1 MVEVR
6 DWQIERYV
14 LGELSRPE
22 QEELARAVSEDP
34 VLGVR
39 VTGIEE
45 SNRQILSAHPP
56 RVAAALIRERSSA
69 EGRRRPRWEQRALAV
84 AASLAVVSAGLAALR
99 PRDERVAVS
108 DETRIKGLR
117 PHLGLFRKTP
127 AGVEPLQDGSPAREG
142 DLVQLTYQAAGRRY
156 GAILSVDGRGVV
168 TVHHPQDGRQAAR
181 LVPGQ
186 VVPLPSAYR
195 LDDAP
200 GWERFVLVTAEESFD
215 LAPVVRA
222 AAGLDGTA
230 ASATS
235 RLALPSSLDQSSFT
249 LRKEARR

>member
-69 EGRRRPRWEQRALAV
+69 EGRRRPRWEQRALGSYDPQWTNELDLV
-84 AASLAVVSAGLAALR
+84 RKDQAALDHR
-99 PRDERVAVS
+99 
-108 DETRIKGLR
+108 GL
-117 PHLGLFRKTP
+117 
-127 AGVEPLQDGSPAREG
+127 
-142 DLVQLTYQAAGRRY
+142 
-156 GAILSVDGRGVV
+156 
-168 TVHHPQDGRQAAR
+168 
-181 LVPGQ
+181 
-186 VVPLPSAYR
+186 
-195 LDDAP
+195 
-200 GWERFVLVTAEESFD
+200 
-215 LAPVVRA
+215 
-222 AAGLDGTA
+222 
-230 ASATS
+230 
-235 RLALPSSLDQSSFT
+235 
-249 LRKEARR
+249 